1 MICTK
6 CNFDNPDD
14 QTTCRVCG
22 AQLSSPGSSINAA
35 MSSAAIPPER
45 TSATH
50 QFTGSDCE
58 SHPDVVCVPCANC
71 STPLCAKCTEAGV
84 LYKLA
89 PCGFILCAQCH
100 RQALLRPGF
109 CPECEAEVEFVDAVD
124 NYVKGNFF
132 SNFFGEAE
140 QCPKCNS
147 VVRTVWFGSIFPIG
161 MLLLP
166 VFQIFA
172 DSETL
177 RPHMPTLFRLTTIPI
192 IPLASYRDRKGAVID
207 EQEEQTR
214 YILQRGRTN
223 LRWNQILRTAMFWYS
238 SIAII
243 ILAFIIGV
251 ALKQQ

>member
-22 AQLSSPGSSINAA
+22 AQLSAPGTAIDAA
-35 MSSAAIPPER
+35 TSSAATPPER

-50 QFTGSDCE
+50 TSTGSDCAL
-58 SHPDVVCVPCANC
+58 HLDVVSVPCANC
-71 STPLCAKCTEAGV
+71 TTPLCAKCTTEGV
-84 LYKLA
+84 LRKLA
-89 PCGFILCAQCH
+89 PSGLILCNQCY

-109 CPECEAEVEFVDAVD
+109 CSECEAEVEFVDTVD

-147 VVRTVWFGSIFPIG
+147 VVRTLWFGSIFPIG
-161 MLLLP
+161 VLLLP

-192 IPLASYRDRKGAVID
+192 IPLASYRDRIGLVRNERED
-207 EQEEQTR
+207 EEQT
-214 YILQRGRTN
+214 LFQRGRTN
-223 LRWNQILRTAMFWYS
+223 LRWNQILRTAMFWYI